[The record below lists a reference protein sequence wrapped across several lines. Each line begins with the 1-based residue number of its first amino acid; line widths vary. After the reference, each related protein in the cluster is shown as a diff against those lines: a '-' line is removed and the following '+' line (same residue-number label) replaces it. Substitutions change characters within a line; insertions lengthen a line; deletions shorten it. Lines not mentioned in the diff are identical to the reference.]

1 MHPGNPKNAGF
12 HDSTKE
18 VEKRMVTV
26 TAAAAAKLKDL
37 MAKEGIEDQGLR
49 VRVMGGGC
57 SGYQYQLVFDTPRE
71 GDQVIEQEGVKVVI
85 DPKSVLFL
93 AGTEIDFQDGLMG
106 AGFAIKNPNA
116 TGSCGCGQSF
126 QA

>member
-1 MHPGNPKNAGF
+1 ML
-12 HDSTKE
+12 
-18 VEKRMVTV
+18 TV
-26 TAAAAAKLKDL
+26 TEAAAAKLKDL
-37 MAKEGIEDQGLR
+37 MAQDGIEGQGLR

-57 SGYQYQLVFDTPRE
+57 SGYQYQMAFDSPRE

-85 DPKSVLFL
+85 DPKSLLFL
-93 AGTEIDFQDGLMG
+93 TGAEIDFHDGLTG